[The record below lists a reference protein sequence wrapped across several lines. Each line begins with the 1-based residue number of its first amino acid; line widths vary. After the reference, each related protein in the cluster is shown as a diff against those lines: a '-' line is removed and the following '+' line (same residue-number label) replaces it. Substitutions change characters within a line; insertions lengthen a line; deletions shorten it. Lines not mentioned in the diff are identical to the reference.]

1 MRPLQPLVQ
10 LVSRVPARVETKLL
24 AAFLTIAALLIAV
37 GSAGLGVLNAVN
49 ERAEDLTKL
58 QRKID
63 AYRQVQ
69 NDTTSQLYTVSSA
82 LLTMDARTLDSTL
95 RQLNQFS
102 FDMDRVAFV
111 AQDEAELLAQFR
123 QEYDRFVDLVTQA
136 VDLIRAGRDAE
147 AREIELAKASP
158 IADRLERLTNQL
170 VNKAEADMVAGIE
183 SSQQAYS
190 AARWTVI
197 GFAIASIA
205 LALLLGYAISWSLV
219 GPVKAIEARLEEIAR
234 GDFAKHVKVASRDEL
249 GALATNVNRM
259 SEELGRLYRQLEAA
273 NRHKSQFLANMS
285 HELRTPLNAVL
296 GYAELILDGVYGDV
310 SAKMRDVL
318 DRIERNGRHLLGL
331 VNDVLDLSKIE
342 AGQLTLAVADYSME
356 QVVGNVHSAVE
367 GLAREKKIVL
377 RLDVA
382 PGLPRA
388 QGDERKLT
396 QVLLNLVGNAIK
408 FTDAGEVAIKA
419 SSADGTINVSV
430 ADSGPGISDA
440 DQAKIFEEFQQAQT
454 GSTRH
459 KGGTG
464 LGLTISKRIVEL
476 HGGRICVESR
486 LGQGS
491 TFSFTVPIR
500 PQR

>member
-1 MRPLQPLVQ
+1 MRPLQPLVH

-37 GSAGLGVLNAVN
+37 GLAGLGVLSAVN
-49 ERAEDLTKL
+49 ERTEDLTKL

-95 RQLNQFS
+95 RQLNQFG

-111 AQDEAELLAQFR
+111 AKDEAELLTQFR
-123 QEYDRFVDLVTQA
+123 REYDSFVDVVTKA
-136 VDLIRAGRDAE
+136 VDLIREGRDAE
-147 AREIELAKASP
+147 AREMQLAKANP

-183 SSQQAYS
+183 ASEQAYS
-190 AARWTVI
+190 TARWIVI

-205 LALLLGYAISWSLV
+205 LALLLGYAISWSLI
-219 GPVKAIEARLEEIAR
+219 GPVKAIEGRLEEIAQ
-234 GDFAKHVKVASRDEL
+234 GDFAKQVKVASRDEL
-249 GALATNVNRM
+249 GALAANVNRM

-273 NRHKSQFLANMS
+273 SRHKSQFLANMS

-296 GYAELILDGVYGDV
+296 GYAELILDGVYGEV

-342 AGQLTLAVADYSME
+342 AGQLTLAIADYSME

-367 GLAREKKIVL
+367 GLARDKKIGLKV
-377 RLDVA
+377 DVA
-382 PGLPRA
+382 RDLPPA

-408 FTDAGEVAIKA
+408 FTDEGEVAIKA
-419 SSADGTINVSV
+419 SFAEGTIAVSV
-430 ADSGPGISDA
+430 ADSGPGISEA
-440 DQAKIFEEFQQAQT
+440 DQARIFEEFQQAQD

-476 HGGRICVESR
+476 HGGRICVASR

-491 TFSFTVPIR
+491 TFSFTVPVR
-500 PQR
+500 LQR